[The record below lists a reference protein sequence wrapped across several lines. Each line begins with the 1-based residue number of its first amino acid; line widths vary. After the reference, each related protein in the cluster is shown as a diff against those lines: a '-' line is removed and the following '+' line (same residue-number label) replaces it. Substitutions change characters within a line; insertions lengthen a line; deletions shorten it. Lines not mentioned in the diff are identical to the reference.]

1 MTQSATA
8 QEPWEVV
15 RLRIKPFSEK
25 QLRVM
30 SWWSRNS
37 EYYNYDAI
45 ICDGAVRSGKTFC
58 MALSFVIWSFYEFSG
73 ADFALCGKTIKSLK
87 RNMVTPVIPLL
98 KSIGFECEEKISE
111 NKLTISYHGVK
122 NRFYLFGGKD
132 ESSASLI
139 QGMTLSGVLFDEVAL
154 MPRSFVEQALARCS
168 VAGSRFWF
176 NCNPE
181 YPEHWFYCE
190 WIKRAKDRN
199 ALYLHFTMDD
209 NPSLTAQVKKRYES
223 LYSGVFYQ
231 RFIKGRWVAVYGAV
245 YPFMENEEMYC
256 EVPKGEFDRFAV
268 SCDYGTVNPASFG
281 LWGRQNGVWYR
292 IDEYYFNSRTEGYQ
306 KTDEEHYEALCRLAG
321 ERKISQVV
329 VDPSAASFI
338 EVIRRHGRF
347 CVIPAQNNVING
359 IRRTSQALKD
369 GSVKICKGCK
379 AIRREFS
386 LYRWESKKA
395 DDLPIKENDHAMDD
409 LRYFVTT
416 IIDGGVQVFAFAAER
431 QEEI

>member
-1 MTQSATA
+1 MPLATA
-8 QEPWEVV
+8 QELLGVV
-15 RLRIKPFSEK
+15 RLKIKPFSEK

-30 SWWSRNS
+30 SWWSRGS
-37 EYYNYDAI
+37 DYYNYDAI

-58 MALSFVIWSFYEFSG
+58 MFLSFIIWSFYEFSG
-73 ADFALCGKTIKSLK
+73 SDFALCGKTIKSLR
-87 RNMVTPVIPLL
+87 RNMVTPVVPML
-98 KSIGFECEEKISE
+98 KSLGFEVEEKISE
-111 NKLTISYHGVK
+111 NKLTVTYHGVK
-122 NRFYLFGGKD
+122 NRFYMFGGKD

-190 WIKRAKDRN
+190 WIKRSKDKN
-199 ALYLHFTMDD
+199 ALHLHFTMDD
-209 NPSLTAQVKKRYES
+209 NPSLSAQVKKRYEN
-223 LYSGVFYQ
+223 LYSGVFYE
-231 RFIKGRWVAVYGAV
+231 RFVKGRWVAVYGAV
-245 YPFMENEEMYC
+245 YPFMENESMYC
-256 EVPKGEFDRFAV
+256 DVPSGEFDSFAV

-292 IDEYYFNSRTEGYQ
+292 IDEYYFNSRAEGYQ
-306 KTDEEHYEALCRLAG
+306 KTDEEHYEALCRLVG
-321 ERKISQVV
+321 NRTVSQIV
-329 VDPSAASFI
+329 VDPSASSFI
-338 EVIRRHGRF
+338 EVIRRHQRF
-347 CVIPAQNNVING
+347 SVTTANNNVING

-369 GSVKICKGCK
+369 GSVKICKGCR

-386 LYRWESKKA
+386 LYRWDSKKA
-395 DDLPIKENDHAMDD
+395 DDLPVKENDHAMDD

-416 IIDGGVQVFAFAAER
+416 VIDSNAGVFALATER
-431 QEEI
+431 QEEF